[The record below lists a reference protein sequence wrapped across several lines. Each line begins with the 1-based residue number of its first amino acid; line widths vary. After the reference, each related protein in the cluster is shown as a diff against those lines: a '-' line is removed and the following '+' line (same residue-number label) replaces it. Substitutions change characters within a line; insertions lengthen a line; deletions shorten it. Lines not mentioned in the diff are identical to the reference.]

1 MHYLMCY
8 LIRKQLLLP
17 YGPDKSETLVVADL
31 IELERVDD
39 FLLVGGGCFAA
50 AAPSVNDDLAAKDAR
65 TLPHLFPVACD
76 VEEDVLSSAWLI
88 TL

>member
-1 MHYLMCY
+1 MNAAAGY
-8 LIRKQLLLP
+8 

-39 FLLVGGGCFAA
+39 FLLVAGGCFAA